1 MGLTPWK
8 MRKLRSHVFSSK
20 PYAGFRMLPF
30 CRKRQLSG
38 VHMEN
43 YTRERWSLPFDP
55 PARRAVLRRRR
66 QRDSS
71 LWTPFHR
78 LRAGRICPF
87 ICAASARQRDGGP
100 KGRLRQVFPH
110 VSIKKHHGF
119 LWDTAR
125 RSRTVHRIAHDD
137 FCICFVIGTARLPF
151 GCCTHS

>member
-43 YTRERWSLPFDP
+43 YTRERWSLPFAP

-87 ICAASARQRDGGP
+87 ICAASARQKDGGP
-100 KGRLRQVFPH
+100 KGRLRHDFPD
-110 VSIKKHHGF
+110 VSIAVCLNLSGRRLGRKRRKKAVGELAGSF
-119 LWDTAR
+119 F
-125 RSRTVHRIAHDD
+125 RI
-137 FCICFVIGTARLPF
+137 LL
-151 GCCTHS
+151 

>member
-1 MGLTPWK
+1 MNFRFLCGNRGAAAMLCRT
-8 MRKLRSHVFSSK
+8 
-20 PYAGFRMLPF
+20 YQNAYGFLKKITNPERPI
-30 CRKRQLSG
+30 G
-38 VHMEN
+38 D
-43 YTRERWSLPFDP
+43 YTRARWRLPFDP

-125 RSRTVHRIAHDD
+125 RSRTVHRIAHDG